1 MTSHR
6 GDQWLRDCRRYSVR
20 SPLHDGERLGQVVR
34 QSCGDRDSHQLNNRT
49 HSEQIQ
55 VHTNHSDFSGAQEY
69 ARVIRVIHS
78 IISSACA
85 YWAYA
90 MAQAVVSDL
99 QQRAEQLYH

>member
-1 MTSHR
+1 MHTIAIINLSQNPPRNDYYFHHS
-6 GDQWLRDCRRYSVR
+6 LRVI
-20 SPLHDGERLGQVVR
+20 
-34 QSCGDRDSHQLNNRT
+34 
-49 HSEQIQ
+49 EQIQ

-90 MAQAVVSDL
+90 MDKAVVSDL